1 MGLRRVNALTKKN
14 LKMFVRQ
21 PAVLFLLL
29 LFPLIVTAT
38 FGLAFGGMGE
48 GGVTNFD
55 VGLLNLDTATADAQW
70 ADSFKGN
77 LSELDGIT
85 VLHYEANETAQAE
98 LLQGNLDAFIVI
110 PEGFG
115 DSCTSYWSS
124 PFDGSSWINTTVEL
138 YVDSGSMIASSA
150 IPPLVQQ
157 VVLTTMFGN
166 EATTLDLPVGIGS
179 PSMVEASTLS
189 QWDFMAPGIFA
200 FASIFMIMIVAQS
213 LSVERDGGLLKRMGT
228 TPLKS
233 YEFMLSNVIAYM
245 IIAVVQVLLV
255 FTTSFAIGY
264 RPATDVSGLAFAFV
278 ILLAFSLV
286 NVGFGLIAATVSKSA
301 EIASGVSFVFIMPQ
315 MFLGTFMPLGEAAE
329 AIAQFMPSNLVTES
343 LTTLFLR
350 GASIAT
356 LSIWTNLVLVS
367 VIGIVL
373 LLIGIMLF
381 RRFGTR

>member
-1 MGLRRVNALTKKN
+1 MGLRRITALTKKN
-14 LKMFVRQ
+14 LKMFTRQ

-48 GGVTNFD
+48 GGMTNFD
-55 VGLLNLDTATADAQW
+55 VGLLNQDTATTNSQW
-70 ADSFKGN
+70 ADSFEGN
-77 LSELDGIT
+77 LTELEGIT
-85 VLHYEANETAQAE
+85 VLHYETNETGQAE
-98 LLQGNLDAFIVI
+98 LLQGGLDAFIVI

-115 DSCTSYWSS
+115 NSCTSYWNS
-124 PFDGSSWINTTVEL
+124 PFNGSSWTNTTVEL

-150 IPPLVQQ
+150 VPPLVQQ
-157 VVLTTMFGN
+157 VVLTTMFGS
-166 EATTLDLPVGIGS
+166 EATTLDLPVDVGS
-179 PSMVEASTLS
+179 PSMVQASTFS

-213 LSVERDGGLLKRMGT
+213 LTGERDGGLLKRMGT

-255 FTTSFAIGY
+255 FTTSYAIGY
-264 RPATDVSGLAFAFV
+264 RPATDVSGLAFAFAM
-278 ILLAFSLV
+278 LLAFSLV
-286 NVGFGLIAATVSKSA
+286 NVGFGMIAATISKSA

-315 MFLGTFMPLGEAAE
+315 MFLGTFMPLGGGAE
-329 AIAQFMPSNLVTES
+329 AIAQFMPSNYVTES

-350 GASIAT
+350 GASVTT
-356 LSIWTNLVLVS
+356 LSIWTNLALVS
-367 VIGIVL
+367 VTGVVL
-373 LLIGIMLF
+373 LLIGIALF

>member
-1 MGLRRVNALTKKN
+1 MGLRRITALTKKN
-14 LKMFVRQ
+14 LKMFTRQ

-55 VGLLNLDTATADAQW
+55 IGLLNLDTATTNTQW
-70 ADSFKGN
+70 ANSFEGN
-77 LSELDGIT
+77 LTDLEGIT
-85 VLHYEANETAQAE
+85 VLHYETNETGQAE

-110 PEGFG
+110 PDGFG
-115 DSCTSYWSS
+115 NSCTSYWNS
-124 PFDGSSWINTTVEL
+124 PFNGSSWTNTTVEL

-150 IPPLVQQ
+150 VPPLVRQ
-157 VVLTTMFGN
+157 VVLTTMFGS
-166 EATTLDLPVGIGS
+166 EATTLDLPVDVGS
-179 PSMVEASTLS
+179 PSMVQASTLS

-213 LSVERDGGLLKRMGT
+213 LTAERDGGLLKRMGT

-255 FTTSFAIGY
+255 FTTSYAIGY
-264 RPATDVSGLAFAFV
+264 RPATDAGGLAFAFAM
-278 ILLAFSLV
+278 LLAFSLV
-286 NVGFGLIAATVSKSA
+286 NVGFGLIAATISKSA

-315 MFLGTFMPLGEAAE
+315 MFLGTFMPLGGATE
-329 AIAQFMPSNLVTES
+329 AIAQFMPSNYVTKA

-350 GASIAT
+350 GASVT
-356 LSIWTNLVLVS
+356 TVSIWMDLAMVS
-367 VIGIVL
+367 VIGVVL
-373 LLIGIMLF
+373 LLIGIALF